1 MRIVAPPRVCGNC
14 LRAQALRSPYNKGIM
29 IFAFRSRFAAAA
41 FLLTACSATG
51 QNPAPAPSASATGPV
66 AMIAGQP
73 VTDAD
78 LDIRG
83 ELMQIE
89 QQAYDL
95 RMQALEEVIA
105 DRLITAEAAKRGVSK
120 EAFIETEI
128 TSKVQDPTPLEVE
141 GFYEQQKA
149 RIRQP
154 LEEVRPQVAEL
165 IRSLR
170 ERDVR
175 KELVDG
181 LRKDADIKVLIDP
194 PRVSTDLSGAPFR
207 GPEDAPITIVEFS
220 DFQCPFCRR
229 VQPTLKQLQDTY
241 GDKLRWSFK
250 DLPLISIHP
259 DAQKAAEAA
268 RCAGDQEKFW
278 EFRAA
283 MFEESQINRALFDK
297 TAEAIGLDKEKFT
310 SCLDSDTYAQAVQD
324 DLREAESLGLNGT
337 PAFLINGVLLSGAQP
352 YEAFE
357 QVIERELEKSAQ

>member
-1 MRIVAPPRVCGNC
+1 MT
-14 LRAQALRSPYNKGIM
+14 
-29 IFAFRSRFAAAA
+29 FAFRSRLAAAA
-41 FLLTACSATG
+41 ILLTARSATG
-51 QNPAPAPSASATGPV
+51 QNPAPVALKADSTAVATV
-66 AMIAGQP
+66 AGQAI
-73 VTDAD
+73 TDAD

-83 ELMQIE
+83 ELMQLE

-95 RMQALEEVIA
+95 RMQALEQVIG
-105 DRLITAEAAKRGVSK
+105 DRLIAAEAAKRGVEK
-120 EAFIETEI
+120 DALIETEI
-128 TSKVQDPTPLEVE
+128 KSKVADPTPLEVE

-154 LEEVRPQVAEL
+154 LESVREQVVEL
-165 IRSLR
+165 MKSLR

-175 KELVDG
+175 KEFVDG
-181 LRKDADIKVLIDP
+181 LREGSDVKILLDP
-194 PRVSTDLSGAPFR
+194 PRVSADLSDAPFR

-229 VQPTLKQLQDTY
+229 VQPTLLKLQETY

-283 MFEESQINRALFDK
+283 MFEATQINRALFDQ
-297 TAEAIGLDKEKFT
+297 TAASIGLDGEKFT
-310 SCLDSDTYAQAVQD
+310 ACLESDVHAEAVKN
-324 DLREAESLGLNGT
+324 DLREAEALGLNGT

-352 YEAFE
+352 YEQFE
-357 QVIERELEKSAQ
+357 MVIKRELEKAGR